1 MKLKYAPLLG
11 LAVVACLASNAS
23 ATTLTV
29 GMGSDSSFVILESP
43 NVGLRTYEVF
53 YDFDA
58 SNPLGTD
65 DLLITIGSEDPT
77 IMFNLMGDPANPSL
91 ESIEFNGVTEGG
103 PFALGA
109 PFWGLW
115 VAGGQ
120 NGFDPDDF
128 SPAPVPIP
136 SETWT
141 SGAGF
146 AEPFRIV
153 EPGSSEALLFGT
165 VFAPPTFDPVPEPS
179 SAFLLG
185 AGSLLIIARR
195 KRLVK

>member
-58 SNPLGTD
+58 SNPIGTD
-65 DLLITIGSEDPT
+65 DLLITIGSEDPA
-77 IMFNLMGDPANPSL
+77 IVFNLMGDSSNPFL
-91 ESIEFNGVTEGG
+91 ESIDFNGTTEGG
-103 PFALGA
+103 PFAAGA
-109 PFWGLW
+109 PFWGIW
-115 VAGGQ
+115 VAGGET
-120 NGFDPDDF
+120 GFP
-128 SPAPVPIP
+128 SPSPIP
-136 SETWT
+136 STTWT
-141 SGAGF
+141 AAGGLS
-146 AEPFRIV
+146 ESFRIV

-165 VFAPPTFDPVPEPS
+165 VFAPPTFDPIPEPS
-179 SAFLLG
+179 SVFLLG